1 VITDVKG
8 RGVDFDAVTPGQVLR
23 VVLLARMPEHLAYER
38 RGYLALTDR
47 LPAGFEAMQP
57 DLWTVAT
64 VPDLDAEHP
73 LYHALRWTGSNAS
86 HVELR
91 DDRAHF
97 YFDQFWGEWV
107 HATYLVRATT
117 PGRFTAPPA
126 MAELM
131 YEPDSAGYSE
141 ATAFTVTQ
149 K

>member
-8 RGVDFDAVTPGQVLR
+8 RAVDFEAIEPGQVLR
-23 VVLLARMPEHLAYER
+23 VVLLARMPEDLPYER

-64 VPDLDAEHP
+64 VPELDAAHP
-73 LYHALRWTGSNAS
+73 LYDALRWTGSTAS

-91 DDRAHF
+91 DDRAQF

-131 YEPDSAGYSE
+131 YEPDSAGYSQ
-141 ATAFTVTQ
+141 AVAFTVVS